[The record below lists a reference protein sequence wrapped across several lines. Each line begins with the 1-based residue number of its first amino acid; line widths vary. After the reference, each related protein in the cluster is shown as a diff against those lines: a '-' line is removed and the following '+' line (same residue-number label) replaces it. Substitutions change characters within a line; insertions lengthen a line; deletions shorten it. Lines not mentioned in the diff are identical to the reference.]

1 MADREIMRSTKSMD
15 NVKGVKFCM
24 WASQKF
30 VTFYCVCVCVC
41 MTYLLCLYAVDIT
54 NLSSIL

>member
-1 MADREIMRSTKSMD
+1 MRSTKNMD

-30 VTFYCVCVCVC
+30 VTFYCVCVCLCVRVCVCVYDLVFYVC
-41 MTYLLCLYAVDIT
+41 MQWI
-54 NLSSIL
+54 